1 MPNRKITQFPP
12 IAASE
17 INDADLLT
25 TVSVFEVDPA
35 LRNKKITFTQFRD
48 YLDQYYINSLNFD
61 PLIATNLI
69 VSQGLNVSG
78 AVSFSSTLDVTG
90 VANFEDTV
98 TISDN
103 TNISGVLTV
112 GGTISGSY
120 VDVVMITTDQIE
132 VQGTGTFITA
142 TGGQCNFITGNFQQ
156 TYTHTATGQNS
167 NFVFGDYS
175 TLHAD
180 EAYFDS
186 LLISGI
192 TITGEFVS
200 SGTINANNINAT
212 GTISGATIT
221 GGVINT
227 PLINAQSGIFQNL
240 SGETITGDTVQIFS
254 GLVTNLEA
262 DQSFFDQVRA
272 TGLYADNLTGL
283 VTTVGTGYVQGD
295 LFVSGTLSGSYI
307 TGDTL
312 NVVAGYFDTV
322 TGAVISGYEIYA
334 GYLNVD
340 VLDAGT
346 LSFSGDQIVSGNFEV
361 DGNIYSLSGIYG
373 ENIVG
378 SGSVSGAIISGIS
391 GVFENRIE
399 VPILDAT
406 TGIFDT
412 IIVSGNATIS
422 GDTTVSGNS
431 LISGDLTVEGNTNIS
446 GTLVVTGETTLESG
460 LSVVDDVY
468 LGSGLVVSG
477 DTAVSGTLTVHGDL
491 TVSGDFQISGGD
503 IHVDDIQVVDDAWI
517 GGNLYVSGNTELSGT
532 TLISGVTVIEN
543 NTFIS
548 NVLTVTGNILS
559 QALIS
564 GNSAFI
570 NNTVRATTVTGTS
583 GVFTEVTGQQSDFAS
598 GTYSGLDVTGTLRVP
613 FGNLTSP
620 GVSFIDFGNSNT
632 VFDGILISKPDLT
645 DNHIMTFVN
654 QNTSGMSLTS
664 GNNGF
669 ILTIWG
675 N

>member
-78 AVSFSSTLDVTG
+78 SVSFSSTLDVTG
-90 VANFEDTV
+90 VATFEDAV
-98 TISDN
+98 NISGD
-103 TNISGVLTV
+103 TNISGALSV

-120 VDVVMITTDQIE
+120 VDVGMITTDQIE

-142 TGGQCNFITGNFQQ
+142 TGNQCNFVFGNFQE
-156 TYTHTATGQNS
+156 TYTTTATGQNS

-175 TLHAD
+175 ILHAD
-180 EAYFDS
+180 EAYFDN

-221 GGVINT
+221 GDVINT
-227 PLINAQSGIFQNL
+227 PLINAQSGIFQHL
-240 SGETITGDTVQIFS
+240 SGETITGDTVQILS

-295 LFVSGTLSGSYI
+295 LFVSGTLSGAYI

-334 GYLNVD
+334 GFLNVD
-340 VLDAGT
+340 ILDAGT
-346 LSFSGDQIVSGNFEV
+346 LSFSGDQIISGDLAV
-361 DGNIYSLSGIYG
+361 DGDIYSQSGIYG

-391 GVFENRIE
+391 GVFQDRIE
-399 VPILDAT
+399 VPILDAA
-406 TGIFDT
+406 TGVFDT
-412 IIVSGNATIS
+412 IIIS
-422 GDTTVSGNS
+422 GDAIISGNTTVSGNS

-446 GTLVVTGETTLESG
+446 GSLVVTGQTTLESG

-477 DTAVSGTLTVHGDL
+477 DTAISGNVVIHGGL
-491 TVSGDFQISGGD
+491 EVSGDFQISGGD
-503 IHVDDIQVVDDAWI
+503 ILVDDLQVVDDVWI
-517 GGNLYVSGNTELSGT
+517 GGDLFVSGNTELSGT
-532 TLISGVTVIEN
+532 VLISGATSIEN
-543 NTFIS
+543 NLS
-548 NVLTVTGNILS
+548 VSGNVAVTGNIQTDS
-559 QALIS
+559 FIS
-564 GNSAFI
+564 GDSLVI
-570 NNTVRATTVTGTS
+570 NNTALATTVTGSS
-583 GVFTEVTGQQSDFAS
+583 GVFTEVTGQQGDFVS
-598 GTYSGLDVTGTLRVP
+598 GTYNELDVTDTLRVP
-613 FGNLTSP
+613 FGDLTSP
-620 GVSFIDFGNSNT
+620 GVSFVDFGSSNT

-664 GNNGF
+664 GTNGF